1 MSLIKQSLPEDVDV
15 TDERE
20 TGFYGEPQEPSH
32 SDWAV
37 SELINAIGTL
47 EKFGAVG
54 YVRELKTARA
64 RLQAIIDETVK
75 PF

>member
-1 MSLIKQSLPEDVDV
+1 MDEKDV
-15 TDERE
+15 TLAEDTEK
-20 TGFYGEPQEPSH
+20 FSHLYGENINEPSA

-47 EKFGAVG
+47 EKEGATG
-54 YVRELKTARA
+54 YVIDLKQARV
-64 RLQAIIDETVK
+64 RLQAIIDKTVK